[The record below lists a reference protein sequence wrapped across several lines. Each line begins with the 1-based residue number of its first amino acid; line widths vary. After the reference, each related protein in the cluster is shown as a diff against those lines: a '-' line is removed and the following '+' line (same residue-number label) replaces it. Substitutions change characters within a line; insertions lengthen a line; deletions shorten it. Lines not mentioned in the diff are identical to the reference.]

1 MPAELNRLVSEL
13 SRAEIEKLL
22 AAKDEVEALQ
32 TRRRELEKEIAGI
45 DKQIAKLV
53 GRSTAGRARGGK
65 TARRTGTRRKAGAKA
80 SLEDVVV
87 QVLTERGEPMA
98 FKEILETITSQK
110 LFRSR
115 SKSFDNV
122 LRRTISTSDKI
133 KRVSRGVYGL

>member
-22 AAKDEVEALQ
+22 AVKDEIETLKA
-32 TRRRELEKEIAGI
+32 RRGELEKEIAGI
-45 DKQIAKLV
+45 DRQIAKLI
-53 GRSTAGRARGGK
+53 GRSSPGRARAGK
-65 TARRTGTRRKAGAKA
+65 GTRRTGTRRKSGAKT
-80 SLEDVVV
+80 SLAGVVI
-87 QVLTERGEPMA
+87 QVLTERGEAMA